1 MKGSNLQEIKKKNEM
16 DSKTA
21 ITDCPERVPGSWCKE
36 EIQMKTGDIPDVRR
50 NQFLGRTRSS

>member
-1 MKGSNLQEIKKKNEM
+1 M